1 MGEIEKRR
9 IFLKDLLRN
18 EVSSDIRLERLKPK
32 TDELGNYVMPPKRKN
47 RVSTKITLTQS
58 EKQNALMQ
66 DLARQ
71 TQISNTTV
79 EKRKEMDNGLTVIP
93 IEQTRSTVQ
102 KIGDTIDMQDTARKN
117 ARRLVNDPDEEQN
130 IMSVLISRDWQM

>member
-32 TDELGNYVMPPKRKN
+32 TDELGNYVMPPKKKN

-130 IMSVLISRDWQM
+130 IMTVLISRDWQM